1 MLVQNLHISLRYQ
14 NDINLIIT
22 VQYLSIMETK
32 EFNFKG
38 LTVNGFLML
47 FVAIVLPILAVWCVY
62 KSILLFDMPNNNLL
76 AGTLLTLGILMAI
89 CEILILCGFLMLE
102 PNTARVTTWFGKYSG
117 TFSRTGFYWINP
129 FYGTKKLSLRAR
141 NLDAEPIKVNDK
153 VGNPVMIGLVLV
165 WKLKDTY
172 KALFE
177 VDSQTMAATNGSIGG
192 DTKGL
197 MRALENFVSVQSYA
211 ALRQV
216 AGQYAYDDNDEDT
229 KELTLRSGG
238 DEINE
243 MLEAKLNERL
253 SLACIEV
260 VEARINYLAYAPE
273 IAAVMLRRQQASAII
288 TAREKIV
295 EGAVSMVKM
304 ALDKL
309 SNEDIVE
316 LDDDKK
322 AAMVSNLLVVL
333 CADEQAQPVVN
344 TGTLNM

>member
-1 MLVQNLHISLRYQ
+1 
-14 NDINLIIT
+14 
-22 VQYLSIMETK
+22 METK
-32 EFNFKG
+32 EFAFKG
-38 LTVNGFLML
+38 WVMNGFLML
-47 FVAIVLPILAVWCVY
+47 FVNFLILVLSIVTIVF
-62 KSILLFDMPNNNLL
+62 SIILLDESNGGDGGWLL
-76 AGTLLTLGILMAI
+76 GGGILLLVVNIFMW
-89 CEILILCGFLMLE
+89 CGHMMLE
-102 PNTARVTTWFGKYSG
+102 PNEARVATWFGKYDG
-117 TFSRTGFYWINP
+117 TFSKTGFFWINP
-129 FYGTKKLSLRAR
+129 LYSTKKVSLRAR

-153 VGNPVMIGLVLV
+153 TGNPVMIGLVLV

-177 VDSQTMAATNGSIGG
+177 VDTQTMASAPNSVGTDMRSI
-192 DTKGL
+192 
-197 MRALENFVSVQSYA
+197 MNALERFVRVQSDA

-216 AGQYAYDDNDEDT
+216 AGQYAYDDEDN
-229 KELTLRSGG
+229 KSNELTLRGGG
-238 DEINE
+238 DEINDQ
-243 MLEAKLNERL
+243 LEEKLNERL
-253 SLACIEV
+253 ALAGIEV

-309 SNEDIVE
+309 SNEDVVE

-333 CADEQAQPVVN
+333 CGDDSAQPVVN
-344 TGTLNM
+344 TGTLNH